1 MQKHAPHKVIL
12 RTCFNITP
20 INTSSVL
27 RSIDHTLWTLL
38 RTMGCV
44 PRCPRSSVRNIRPR
58 SGGGQLYLSPLGGS
72 KQTKRTRIIQLNLKI
87 QSRRMLMDL
96 DSDPTLINKCTRVT
110 NIPVR
115 MFCFAFPEES
125 RSFVGR
131 SISECI
137 YRKRFR
143 ASCFCDWWGGGGSV
157 SFVYITVS
165 KLYDRYYGAIHV
177 HVVSMMM
184 NTMESWW

>member
-1 MQKHAPHKVIL
+1 
-12 RTCFNITP
+12 
-20 INTSSVL
+20 
-27 RSIDHTLWTLL
+27 
-38 RTMGCV
+38 
-44 PRCPRSSVRNIRPR
+44 
-58 SGGGQLYLSPLGGS
+58 
-72 KQTKRTRIIQLNLKI
+72 
-87 QSRRMLMDL
+87 MDL

-157 SFVYITVS
+157 SFVYITVF